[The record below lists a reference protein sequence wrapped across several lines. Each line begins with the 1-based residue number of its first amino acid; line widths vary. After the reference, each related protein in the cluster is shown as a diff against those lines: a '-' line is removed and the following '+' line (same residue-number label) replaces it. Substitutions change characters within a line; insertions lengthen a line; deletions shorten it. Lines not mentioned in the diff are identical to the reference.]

1 MAVRVVIAEDE
12 AIVRLDLKEIMEEEG
27 YEVVGETG
35 RGDEA
40 VDLVRQHKPDLA
52 ILDIKMPGSDGL
64 TAARAI
70 SSDRLCAVLILTAFS
85 QRDLIEQARDAGALA
100 YLVKPFQKSELLPAI
115 EMAIGRFA
123 EMKALDDQVKSLEES
138 LEVRKAVDR
147 AKGVLMDELGW
158 GERESFSWIQ
168 KRAMN
173 DRVKM
178 VDVADR
184 VIDGSLRPEGPAA
197 ADAGSGSDH

>member
-1 MAVRVVIAEDE
+1 VAVRIVIAEDE

-40 VDLVRQHKPDLA
+40 VELVRTHRPDLA
-52 ILDIKMPGSDGL
+52 ILDIKMPGGDGL
-64 TAARAI
+64 AAAREINAE
-70 SSDRLCAVLILTAFS
+70 RLCAVLILTAFS
-85 QRDLIEQARDAGALA
+85 QRDLIEQARNAGALA

-123 EMKALDDQVKSLEES
+123 EMKALDEQVKTLEES

-147 AKGVLMDELGW
+147 AKGILMDELGW
-158 GERESFSWIQ
+158 KENESFSWIRSQ
-168 KRAMN
+168 AMN
-173 DRVKM
+173 ERIRM
-178 VDVADR
+178 IDVANQ
-184 VIDGSLRPEGPAA
+184 II
-197 ADAGSGSDH
+197 AGSRRPPGGEQAGG